1 MVIDNIN
8 SILIVKDT
16 KKDWNIYKKNRKLA
30 NGLNIENRSNKC
42 KCYRNCKKKIKN
54 KKLSNKSEK

>member
-16 KKDWNIYKKNRKLA
+16 KKDWNIYKKNKKLT
-30 NGLNIENRSNKC
+30 NGLNIENRSNKG
-42 KCYRNCKKKIKN
+42 KCYRNCKNKIKN
-54 KKLSNKSEK
+54 KKISNKSEK